1 MEQIS
6 KHTEKYGGGVSL
18 PVDAVSRDETADAD
32 VTKLLSRVC
41 EKNVFQAKALSGFLD
56 SLSPDEREGLRA
68 LIGSYVKQGDTAEH
82 LADCYLKFV
91 RDIMEEQLYFIR
103 NRRYRYSGS
112 RDVNEF
118 FYRNPEYMEYYMKG
132 LAVSTYLMEAHRKCR
147 EWYGEK
153 IRGLSGEGVWLD
165 VGVGHGEYFVLAA
178 RLTDFKRYL
187 GIDISKT
194 CVLMCRQ
201 MVEQR
206 VPRGE
211 KDISVREQ
219 DFFRYE
225 GPCCDAVVLGEVL
238 EHVERPAA
246 FFGESARD
254 HRRELVYLHCHRG

>member
-1 MEQIS
+1 M
-6 KHTEKYGGGVSL
+6 
-18 PVDAVSRDETADAD
+18 
-32 VTKLLSRVC
+32 
-41 EKNVFQAKALSGFLD
+41 
-56 SLSPDEREGLRA
+56 
-68 LIGSYVKQGDTAEH
+68 
-82 LADCYLKFV
+82 KFV

-246 FFGESARD
+246 FLEKVREITGGNSFIYIATVVNCPQKDHIYLFRNVDEIENLYRSAGFDIRD
-254 HRRELVYLHCHRG
+254 RLICPTNGYSVEKAVKKKTAIMTAHILKKRETEIF